1 MLLGTNVTVSPMYT
15 GRSVWV
21 EMSLGLFVGGR
32 SVKVPRNVLSIN
44 RLSYLL
50 TFHPSCTHGSTSN
63 ISPRNLISVLD
74 TPTSTSY
81 FHPFMSQSTYT
92 VPFYSFIFPTGPISS
107 CYWGRAGFF
116 HFIFKITFTSTVKK
130 TRLCSHPFIIRC
142 IVFRE

>member
-1 MLLGTNVTVSPMYT
+1 MLQLGAKMSLRTNVTVSQMYS
-15 GRSVWV
+15 GQSVRV
-21 EMSLGLFVGGR
+21 EMSLRLSVGGR

-50 TFHPSCTHGSTSN
+50 TFHPSCTHGSTFN

-81 FHPFMSQSTYT
+81 FHPFMSHSTYT
-92 VPFYSFIFPTGPISS
+92 VPFYSYIFPTGPISS

-116 HFIFKITFTSTVKK
+116 HFTF
-130 TRLCSHPFIIRC
+130 
-142 IVFRE
+142 